1 MKELTYN
8 IIRKM
13 IENPTEVEYKRDSLM
28 GFSGNLYI
36 KESHVLGISHM
47 KYADVLMNHKHS
59 LPDKDLRRILS
70 VVEHCEAM
78 KIRGL

>member
-13 IENPTEVEYKRDSLM
+13 IQNPLEVEYRRNS
-28 GFSGNLYI
+28 FISGSGDLYI
-36 KESHVLGISHM
+36 KCVYVLAISSMTHVG
-47 KYADVLMNHKHS
+47 VLINHKHN

-70 VVEHCEAM
+70 VVEHCGAM
-78 KIRGL
+78 KIRSL